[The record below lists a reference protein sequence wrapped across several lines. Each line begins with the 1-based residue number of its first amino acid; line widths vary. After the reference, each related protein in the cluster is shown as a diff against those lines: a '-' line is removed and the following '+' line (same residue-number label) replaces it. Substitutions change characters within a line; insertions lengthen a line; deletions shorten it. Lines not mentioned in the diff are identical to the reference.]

1 MFDSTERAK
10 EWLGS
15 PEYAALDDIRTRSSN
30 INMVVVE
37 GL

>member
-1 MFDSTERAK
+1 MFDFTERAK

-15 PEYAALDDIRTRSSN
+15 QEYAALEDIRTRSSN